1 MGLFDIFRRAPAIRD
16 PGALADFIDE
26 RAAFLVQKGIY
37 EYARARAGRFS
48 MILMKEAAFIEA
60 VNRSRWRAY
69 PLGLAM
75 VAEMVEG
82 LLRPAAGEGWRTT
95 LEEFNRL
102 VLSVFDRYPQPA
114 AIDEA
119 AWQAAR
125 ADLALRLDR
134 IGAHPVKPVKDI
146 PEPIAEPYFALMPV
160 HEKMLSADL
169 PTARNYLKLTLI
181 NFHDE
186 LSKRMDVPAILAA
199 LRGPAS

>member
-1 MGLFDIFRRAPAIRD
+1 MGLFDIFRRAPPIRD

-48 MILMKEAAFIEA
+48 MMLMKEAAFIEA
-60 VNRSRWRAY
+60 VNRSRWRAF

-82 LLRPAAGEGWRTT
+82 QLRPAAGEGWRTA
-95 LEEFNRL
+95 LEGLSRL

-114 AIDEA
+114 EIDA
-119 AWQAAR
+119 ATWRAAR
-125 ADLALRLDR
+125 DDLALRLDR
-134 IGAHPVKPVKDI
+134 IGAHPVKLVKDI

-186 LSKRMDVPAILAA
+186 LAKRMDAPAVLAA
-199 LRGPAS
+199 LRAP